1 MFRNPQQGG
10 WVTGESTINA
20 ALQEMTAAHFG
31 PLDLLPYAELPE
43 KLLALAL
50 TGPPAGPAGVAAGL
64 HDLAAALNSVETST
78 VRVVVFGGG
87 TGLSNVIGGDSRDPE
102 WPRAPFFGLKT
113 LFPQTR
119 AVVCVTDDGGSTGE
133 LLKELPLIAIGDLR
147 HVLLSTVQKAK
158 LQKQYDLTD
167 LEATR
172 VAAGLH
178 ALFNHRF
185 SGQVATVADLLAGCA
200 VCLDELPEFMGRSLY
215 WLLHAVCTNPL
226 LQGQLAHPHCL
237 GNLLVVAAIYQQGG
251 AAATAEVPAT
261 AIVRGLEFLADL
273 LGADPDA
280 VLPSTTTPAQLKL
293 LYDNGVLVTGEHK
306 SSEARRH
313 CAVDRVLVEFADEPG
328 VPAEVLAA
336 IAAADIILFA
346 PGSLFTSVVPI
357 LQVPGIA
364 EAIRA
369 NRTAL
374 KVLISNLWVQAGET
388 DLIVGNPER
397 RFHVSDLLLAYQ
409 RNIPGGIAGLFEEI
423 MVMGLE
429 EIPGSILQSY
439 ALENKM
445 PIYLDRERVRALGF
459 TPIEAPI
466 YSQHDID
473 RRRVVQHDP
482 ASVARAIRALWGIR
496 TLLRQDGPKAG
507 LPAAPAPLTLL
518 NPRRHTPNQRLAT
531 MATRLE
537 GLAMPATLRQPILEI
552 LWHHGDIPPE
562 HLDYLA
568 GLTLVPFDEWGR
580 CQEWDNVFSFYDP
593 EDQLIKIRADAA
605 AKVEHLE
612 PAFLV
617 ALGQSLLG
625 DYAVAKEKSPVQLDG
640 EAVGSIFQLTL
651 RKPEARHCFFSP
663 AELTTYLTLARMR
676 QSEANPLLFTRVV
689 NGSEG
694 FTPPGLLFGLTYA
707 WYLDNR
713 FAPNMEYKMSIVAA
727 ETSDLVPEQIRIA
740 RRRQTLIDFFRT
752 VVFRY
757 DWLP

>member
-1 MFRNPQQGG
+1 M
-10 WVTGESTINA
+10 TGESTISA

-31 PLDLLPYAELPE
+31 PLDLLPYADLPE
-43 KLLALAL
+43 KLIALAL
-50 TGPPAGPAGVAAGL
+50 TGPPAGPAGVAAQL
-64 HDLAAALNSVETST
+64 RELAAAVNSVETAG

-87 TGLSNVIGGDSRDPE
+87 TGLSNVIGGDSRDPD
-102 WPRAPFFGLKT
+102 WPRAPFLGLKT
-113 LFPQTR
+113 LFPQTQ
-119 AVVCVTDDGGSTGE
+119 AIVCVTDDGGSTGE
-133 LLKELPLIAIGDLR
+133 LLRELPLIAIGDLR
-147 HVLLSTVQKAK
+147 HVLLSAVQKAK

-185 SGQVATVADLLAGCA
+185 SGPVATVAELLAGCA
-200 VCLDELPEFMGRSLY
+200 VRLDALPEFMGRSLH
-215 WLLHAVCTNPL
+215 WLLHEVCTNPL

-251 AAATAEVPAT
+251 ADAVASVPSP
-261 AIVRGLEFLADL
+261 AIISGLQFLADL
-273 LGADPDA
+273 LGANPEA
-280 VLPSTTTPAQLKL
+280 VLPCATTPAHLKVY
-293 LYDNGVLVTGEHK
+293 YDNGVLVAGEHK

-313 CAVDRVLVEFADEPG
+313 CAVDRVFVEFAREPE
-328 VPAEVLAA
+328 VPAEVLSA
-336 IAAADIILFA
+336 IKAADIILFA
-346 PGSLFTSVVPI
+346 PGSLFTSIVPI

-369 NRTAL
+369 NQAAL
-374 KVLISNLWVQAGET
+374 KVLVSNLWVQAGET
-388 DLIVGNPER
+388 DLVMGDPEH

-409 RNIPGGIAGLFEEI
+409 RNIPGGIAGLFEQV
-423 MVMGLE
+423 MVMGLQ
-429 EIPGSILQSY
+429 EIPGSILQNY

-445 PIYLDRERVRALGF
+445 PIYLDREQVRALGF
-459 TPIEAPI
+459 TPIEASI

-482 ASVARAIRALWGIR
+482 ASVAQAVRALWGIR
-496 TLLRQDGPKAG
+496 ALFAPGTAKTV
-507 LPAAPAPLTLL
+507 LPVPPAPIIRL
-518 NPRRHTPNQRLAT
+518 NPRHQTPNQRLSA
-531 MATRLE
+531 MAARLE
-537 GLAMPATLRQPILEI
+537 QLVMPATLREVVMEI
-552 LWHHGDIPPE
+552 FWHHWDIPPE

-568 GLTLVPFDEWGR
+568 GVVLIPQEEWAR

-593 EDQLIKIRADAA
+593 ADRLIKIRADVAEEA
-605 AKVEHLE
+605 GRFE

-625 DYAVAKEKSPVQLDG
+625 DYAAAREKIPVRLG
-640 EAVGSIFQLTL
+640 EEAVGYIYQVSL
-651 RKPEARHCFFSP
+651 REETARQCFFTS
-663 AELTTYLTLARMR
+663 AELTAYLTSARMR
-676 QSEANPLLFTRVV
+676 QSVANPLLFTRVV

-713 FAPNMEYKMSIVAA
+713 FAVNVEYKMSIVSA
-727 ETSDLVPEQIRIA
+727 ESSDLVPEQIRIA

-757 DWLP
+757 NWLP

>member
-1 MFRNPQQGG
+1 MFYNPTAGG
-10 WVTGESTINA
+10 GVTGETTIGA

-31 PLDLLPYAELPE
+31 PLDLLPYTELPE
-43 KLLALAL
+43 KLIALAL
-50 TGPPAGPAGVAAGL
+50 TGPPAGPAGVAAQL
-64 HDLAAALNSVETST
+64 RDLAAAVNSVETSG

-87 TGLSNVIGGDSRDPE
+87 TGLSNVIGGDSRNPD
-102 WPRAPFFGLKT
+102 WPRSPFLGLKT
-113 LFPQTR
+113 LFPRTQ

-147 HVLLSTVQKAK
+147 HVLLSAVRKVK
-158 LQKQYDLTD
+158 LQKQYDLTGQ
-167 LEATR
+167 EATR
-172 VAAGLH
+172 VAACLH

-185 SGQVATVADLLAGCA
+185 SGPVATVEELLAGCG
-200 VCLDELPEFMGRSLY
+200 VQLDELPEFMGRTLH
-215 WLLHAVCTNPL
+215 WLLHEVCANPL

-237 GNLLVVAAIYQQGG
+237 GNLLVAAAIYQQGG
-251 AAATAEVPAT
+251 AGAVASVPSQ
-261 AIVRGLEFLADL
+261 AIISGLQFLADL
-273 LGADPDA
+273 LGANADA
-280 VLPSTTTPAQLKL
+280 VLPCTTTPAHLKIY
-293 LYDNGVLVTGEHK
+293 YDNGVLVAGEHK

-313 CAVDRVLVEFADEPG
+313 CAVDRIFVEFASEPE
-328 VPAEVLAA
+328 VPAEVLSA
-336 IAAADIILFA
+336 ITAADIILFA
-346 PGSLFTSVVPI
+346 PGSLFTSIVPI

-369 NRTAL
+369 NQAAL

-388 DLIVGNPER
+388 DLVMGDPEH

-409 RNIPGGIAGLFEEI
+409 RNIPGGIAGLFEQV
-423 MVMGLE
+423 MVMGLQ
-429 EIPGSILQSY
+429 EIPGSIIQSY

-459 TPIEAPI
+459 TPIEASI

-496 TLLRQDGPKAG
+496 TLFVSGNGKPA
-507 LPAAPAPLTLL
+507 LPEAPAPAIRL
-518 NPRRHTPNQRLAT
+518 NPRRQTPSQR
-531 MATRLE
+531 MAVMAERLE
-537 GLAMPATLRQPILEI
+537 QLIMPAARRGVVMEI
-552 LWHHGDIPPE
+552 LWHHWDIPPE

-568 GLTLVPFDEWGR
+568 GVVLIPQEEWAR

-593 EDQLIKIRADAA
+593 ADRLIKIRADVAA
-605 AKVEHLE
+605 EVERLE
-612 PAFLV
+612 PALLV

-625 DYAVAKEKSPVQLDG
+625 DYAATKEKIPVRLG
-640 EAVGSIFQLTL
+640 EEAVGYIYQVTL
-651 RKPEARHCFFSP
+651 REEAARRCFFTP
-663 AELTTYLTLARMR
+663 AELTAYLTSARMR
-676 QSEANPLLFTRVV
+676 QSTANPLLFTRVV
-689 NGSEG
+689 NSTEG

-713 FAPNMEYKMSIVAA
+713 FAVNMEYKMSIVSA
-727 ETSDLVPEQIRIA
+727 ESSDLVPEQIRIA

-757 DWLP
+757 DWLA